1 VSGHFGQSSDLPID
15 PWLLGSL
22 LANGTMTSA
31 KTQICSGHE
40 WVHEQV
46 AACAGAHRTT
56 ATRRPDRY
64 LSVIKGEDHGV
75 NPILIALRSLGLTGI
90 RSEDKF
96 IPRSYLEASREDRR
110 RLLTGLIDGDGWV
123 EKFGAM
129 RYATSSRRLADDIMS
144 LVRSLGGWVSDSVKQ
159 PTFTHKG
166 EKRQGL
172 PSFVLN
178 IVLDKPE
185 DYVSVPVKRE
195 RVAQTG
201 RHKRLNIM
209 SVEPS
214 RVTQSQCITVTHP
227 SRLYV
232 TNDYIVTHNSALA
245 AGIAHSVAKSGTP
258 AAIFSLEMSDEELY
272 GRLLSERA
280 GVSSE
285 RLRRGKVEPSN
296 WPALEEA
303 AQALKDVPLEI
314 DQTGGLTI
322 GQLATRAR
330 RMHREKKLGLIV
342 VDYLQLMAGS
352 GARRSDNRTQ
362 EITEITQGLKALAKE
377 LNLPVIALS
386 QLSRAVENR
395 DDKRPQ
401 LSDLRESG
409 SIEQDADV
417 VIFVYREEYYLE
429 GQEPPFTE
437 YDRHADWRNRMQN
450 AAGTAEAIVGK
461 ARHGPTG
468 TVKLAFAKELTR
480 FSDLARE
487 GHND

>member
-1 VSGHFGQSSDLPID
+1 MYAQDTGFAPPVNRVPANVQTENALLGALLVDNSALGLVSDFLEGQHFFSALNGAIYDQAKHLIEAGRTATILTLAPYFEGVEVQGEYESLPI
-15 PWLLGSL
+15 
-22 LANGTMTSA
+22 
-31 KTQICSGHE
+31 E
-40 WVHEQV
+40 
-46 AACAGAHRTT
+46 
-56 ATRRPDRY
+56 RY
-64 LSVIKGEDHGV
+64 LGTLAVGAGLRASVRDYGRTIVEAS
-75 NPILIALRSLGLTGI
+75 ALRGLQVYCEDMLKAVAE
-90 RSEDKF
+90 RSQDAPRLIEDGMSALYQ
-96 IPRSYLEASREDRR
+96 I
-110 RLLTGLIDGDGWV
+110 
-123 EKFGAM
+123 
-129 RYATSSRRLADDIMS
+129 SRRLPSDRVERTREQTIDHVLAKAREAMQRGS
-144 LVRSLGGWVSDSVKQ
+144 GLVGLSTGLRDLDAKLGGMA
-159 PTFTHKG
+159 PTN
-166 EKRQGL
+166 L
-172 PSFVLN
+172 
-178 IVLDKPE
+178 III
-185 DYVSVPVKRE
+185 
-195 RVAQTG
+195 AG
-201 RHKRLNIM
+201 RPAMGK
-209 SVEPS
+209 
-214 RVTQSQCITVTHP
+214 
-227 SRLYV
+227 
-232 TNDYIVTHNSALA
+232 SALA
-245 AGIAHSVAKSGTP
+245 AGIAHSVARSGIP
-258 AAIFSLEMSDEELY
+258 AAIFSLEMSDDELY
-272 GRLLSERA
+272 ARLISERA

-285 RLRRGKVEPSN
+285 KLRRGKLEASN
-296 WPALEEA
+296 WPAIEEA
-303 AQALKDVPLEI
+303 AQGLKQIPLTI

-330 RMHREKKLGLIV
+330 QLHRQHKLGLIV

-352 GARRSDNRTQ
+352 GRNRSDNRTQ

-377 LNLPVIALS
+377 LNLPIIALS

-487 GHND
+487 GSNV